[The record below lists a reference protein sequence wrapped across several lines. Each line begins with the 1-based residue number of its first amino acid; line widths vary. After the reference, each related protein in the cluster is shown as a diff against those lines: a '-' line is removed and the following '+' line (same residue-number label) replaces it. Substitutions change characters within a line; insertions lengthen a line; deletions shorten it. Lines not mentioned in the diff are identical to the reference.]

1 MLYSWSVLMGLSDE
15 GEVIISFDSF
25 DVSLLLY
32 SAEVFSSRESLDTV
46 YYCTLLLG
54 QLLLQLVQIA
64 AGGWPVRGP
73 TRPESST
80 TFNSLPVTARSSQR
94 ETVQHPFK
102 PTPRKMSKGEKQH
115 HMVMMVPPPP
125 TAPPPVQQFNMMAP
139 PSYGEAVSGPVPLAG
154 PTVTAPVIQKPLGVV
169 PGMEFGSEPVQLSC
183 WSCHRQVT

>member
-1 MLYSWSVLMGLSDE
+1 MRVRSLSHLTHLMFLCYFILLRFSRPGNPWTQYITVLYCWANFYSNW
-15 GEVIISFDSF
+15 FR
-25 DVSLLLY
+25 SLL
-32 SAEVFSSRESLDTV
+32 V
-46 YYCTLLLG
+46 
-54 QLLLQLVQIA
+54 
-64 AGGWPVRGP
+64 AGRCGGP
-73 TRPESST
+73 AGPESST
-80 TFNSLPVTARSSQR
+80 TFNSLPVTARSSDR

-125 TAPPPVQQFNMMAP
+125 TAPPPGHQLNMMAP